1 MKSATARFQMGH
13 LGASPAV
20 LAVVPKEELFQLLE
34 RHLCGDWGDV
44 SDSDARA
51 NELALRHDLRIMSW
65 YQTSYG
71 ARIQIITEADRSV
84 TTILLAKE
92 Y

>member
-20 LAVVPKEELFQLLE
+20 LEVVPKEELFQLLE

-44 SDSDARA
+44 FEGDARS
-51 NELALRHDLRIMSW
+51 NEYALRHGLRIMSW
-65 YQTSYG
+65 YQASGG
-71 ARIQIITEADRSV
+71 ARIQIITEADRSA

>member
-1 MKSATARFQMGH
+1 MKSATARFRMGH

-20 LAVVPKEELFQLLE
+20 LESVPKEELFQLLE

-44 SDSDARA
+44 SDNDASA
-51 NELALRHDLRIMSW
+51 NEQALRHGLRIMSW
-65 YQTSYG
+65 YQTSGG
-71 ARIQIITEADRSV
+71 ARIQVITEADRSA

>member
-1 MKSATARFQMGH
+1 MEENFLYYIEHSIRIH
-13 LGASPAV
+13 W
-20 LAVVPKEELFQLLE
+20 EELFQLLE

-65 YQTSYG
+65 YQTSCG

>member
-20 LAVVPKEELFQLLE
+20 LAVVPKEELF
-34 RHLCGDWGDV
+34 HLCGDWGDV

-65 YQTSYG
+65 YQTSCG

>member
-20 LAVVPKEELFQLLE
+20 LEVVPKEELFQLLE

-44 SDSDARA
+44 SDNDARA
-51 NELALRHDLRIMSW
+51 NEQALRHGLRIMSW
-65 YQTSYG
+65 YRTSGG
-71 ARIQIITEADRSV
+71 ARIQIITEADRSA

>member
-65 YQTSYG
+65 YQTSCG
-71 ARIQIITEADRSV
+71 ARIQIG
-84 TTILLAKE
+84 L
-92 Y
+92 

>member
-20 LAVVPKEELFQLLE
+20 LEAVPKKELFQLLE

-44 SDSDARA
+44 SDNDARA
-51 NELALRHDLRIMSW
+51 NEQALRHGLRIMSW
-65 YQTSYG
+65 YRTSGG
-71 ARIQIITEADRSV
+71 AHIQIVTEADRSA

>member
-1 MKSATARFQMGH
+1 MKSATARFRMGH
-13 LGASPAV
+13 LGATPAV
-20 LAVVPKEELFQLLE
+20 LEVVPKEELFQLLE

-44 SDSDARA
+44 SDNDARA
-51 NELALRHDLRIMSW
+51 NEQAVRHGLRIMSW
-65 YQTSYG
+65 YQASSG
-71 ARIQIITEADRSV
+71 ARIQIITEADRSA

>member
-13 LGASPAV
+13 LGATPAV
-20 LAVVPKEELFQLLE
+20 LEEISKEEMFQLLE

-44 SDSDARA
+44 TENDARA
-51 NELALRHDLRIMSW
+51 NELALRHGLRIMSW
-65 YQTSYG
+65 YQTSCG
-71 ARIQIITEADRSV
+71 TRIQIITEADRSA

>member
-1 MKSATARFQMGH
+1 MKSATARFQMGN
-13 LGASPAV
+13 LGATPAV
-20 LAVVPKEELFQLLE
+20 LEVVPKEELFQLLE

-44 SDSDARA
+44 TENDARA

-65 YQTSYG
+65 YQASSG
-71 ARIQIITEADRSV
+71 ARIQIITEADRSA

>member
-51 NELALRHDLRIMSW
+51 NE
-65 YQTSYG
+65 
-71 ARIQIITEADRSV
+71 ADRSV